1 MTPVST
7 AQFPYDVN
15 DKGFVPGNV
24 VAVKEN
30 GYLTRNTGT
39 TVYKNEYL
47 FHNHV
52 MLNLQSISITDDII
66 ACVYHGGL
74 MVVKF
79 NQVEG
84 VLFEKRVLVVSMP

>member
-1 MTPVST
+1 
-7 AQFPYDVN
+7 
-15 DKGFVPGNV
+15 
-24 VAVKEN
+24 
-30 GYLTRNTGT
+30 
-39 TVYKNEYL
+39 
-47 FHNHV
+47 

-84 VLFEKRVLVVSMP
+84 VLFEKRVLIVSIF